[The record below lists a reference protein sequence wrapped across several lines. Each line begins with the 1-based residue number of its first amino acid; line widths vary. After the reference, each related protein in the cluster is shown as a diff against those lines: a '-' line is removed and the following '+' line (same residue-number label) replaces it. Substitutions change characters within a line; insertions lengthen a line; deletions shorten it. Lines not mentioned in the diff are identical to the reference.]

1 MSILSR
7 IRNNMGLVVVVI
19 AIATLGFILTD
30 FLTGATRGPQGPR
43 PVGEIAGRTITA
55 ADFEERYQAELQ
67 RYPSLPESQR
77 GFIMDQVW
85 NQMVS
90 EILYEKE
97 FEKHGIEISGD
108 EVYDMFTG
116 KNIHPAV
123 RQSFTSPGQEFDPE
137 FVRSQLS
144 RLLDDETMAEQLIVF
159 EDFLAKS
166 RATER
171 YNNMIS
177 SAYLGSKA
185 QAQQK
190 YNDQNRNV
198 NGEYLAINYAQIPDS
213 LVSVSDS
220 ELESYISSNK
230 NRYKQVE
237 ETYVKFVNF
246 PVEASEE
253 DSARARN
260 KVLGLKER
268 FEDAPNDSVFTS
280 NKSRTPYTGT
290 FQAVSALSPELQ
302 DQLTDGSVGSIL
314 GPVFEAGYYKLYK
327 IVDTQTGEET
337 FSKVKHILIKPSG
350 DDNAADSE
358 ARSRANQLA
367 RQANA
372 SNFFDL
378 ANENSRDFQTKTKGG
393 SLGWLTAQ
401 NKYGEDFYDEVSKI
415 PAGSIR
421 TVKSDEGYH
430 VVFVEA
436 RTNKEYALA
445 NIEEEVFAG
454 SATDK
459 GVFQEANIFL
469 SKVSSANSI
478 DSAAAALGQN
488 AIQSNPFTPETRFVN
503 GLEGGREL
511 IRWGLEADLDELSEV
526 MRIGDS
532 YVVAEVVEKRSEGTR
547 SLEDLRTEV
556 NRKVLNQKKA
566 QIIKDRLNGLALSD
580 DLNAVSQAYNN
591 EYSAGSFVNTATGIN
606 FETSTIPGIGADYYL
621 IGKISSMSQ
630 GDVSSPLEGIN
641 GVYVFKATQV
651 TEPVELESETLIT
664 KRTSESLTG
673 KTAIEA
679 KIDQTLKDIS
689 DIEDERYKAGY

>member
-1 MSILSR
+1 
-7 IRNNMGLVVVVI
+7 MGLVVVVI

-30 FLTGATRGPQGPR
+30 FLTGMNRGPQGPR

-97 FEKHGIEISGD
+97 FEKYGLEISGE

-123 RQSFTSPGQEFDPE
+123 RQSFTAPGQEFDPD

-144 RLLDDETMAEQLIVF
+144 SLLENEDMADQLLVF

-171 YNNMIS
+171 YNNMVS
-177 SAYLGSKA
+177 AAYLGSGP

-198 NGEYLAINYAQIPDS
+198 NAEYLAINYAQIPDS
-213 LVSVSDS
+213 LVSVTDS
-220 ELESYISSNK
+220 ELESYISENK
-230 NRYKQVE
+230 NRYKQAE
-237 ETYVKFVNF
+237 ETYVKFVRF
-246 PVEASEE
+246 PVEATEE

-260 KVLGLKER
+260 RVLGYKER

-280 NKSRTPYTGT
+280 NKSRTPYLGEFKSVTD
-290 FQAVSALSPELQ
+290 LSEGLQ
-302 DQLTDGSVGSIL
+302 DILADASEGTIL

-327 IVDTQTGEET
+327 VVETQTGEET
-337 FSKVKHILIKPSG
+337 FAKVKHILIKATG
-350 DDNAADSE
+350 DDNAADRE
-358 ARSRANQLA
+358 ARSRANELA
-367 RQANA
+367 RTANA
-372 SNFFDL
+372 DNFFDL

-393 SLGWLTAQ
+393 SLGWLTKD
-401 NKYGEDFYDEVSKI
+401 NKYGEDFFNDVSKI
-415 PAGSIR
+415 PSGAMR
-421 TVKSDEGYH
+421 TVKSEEGYH

-445 NIEEEVFAG
+445 EIEEEVFAG

-459 GVFQEANIFL
+459 GVFQDANIFL
-469 SKVSSANSI
+469 SEVTRAGNI
-478 DSAAAALGQN
+478 DTAAVTKGQN

-511 IRWGLEADLDELSEV
+511 IRWGLESGEGDISEV
-526 MRIGDS
+526 LRIGNS
-532 YVVAEVVEKRSEGTR
+532 YVVAEVIEKRREGTR

-556 NRKVLNQKKA
+556 NRKVINQKKA
-566 QIIKDRLNGLALSD
+566 ELIKKRLTGLALSD
-580 DLNAVSQAYNN
+580 DLNAVSKSYNDTH
-591 EYSAGSFVNTATGIN
+591 SAGSFVSNAAGIN

-621 IGKISSMSQ
+621 IGKLSSM
-630 GDVSSPLEGIN
+630 GEAEVSDPLEGLN
-641 GVYVFKATQV
+641 GVYIFKVTQA
-651 TEPVELESETLIT
+651 TEPLNLENETLIT
-664 KRTSESLTG
+664 KRESEALTG
-673 KTAIEA
+673 KTALQA
-679 KIDQTLKDIS
+679 KIDQTLKDIA
-689 DIEDERYKAGY
+689 DVEDERYKAGY